1 MEKEQLHRLS
11 TEISNPKS
19 KEMDIMEIHELLV
32 LMNQEDENVIKTVR
46 KAIPTIEQAVKQVI
60 YALENGGRLIY
71 VGAGTSGRIGV
82 MDAVECIPTFSTTDE
97 VIAIMAGGEKAF
109 ARANEGAEDSEELA
123 AKDLENVRL
132 KKEDVVLAIA
142 ASGRTPYCIGALK
155 AAKEKGAACISLACN
170 YHAAISDYADIAIEV
185 DAGPEVLTGS
195 TRLKAGTCQKLVL
208 NMISTTAMVGI
219 GKVYGNH
226 MVDMKATNHK
236 LEDRAKRIIM
246 ESTQCSENQA
256 VLALQQADQSIKTA
270 IVMLLTGASREEA
283 EQKLCKAKGFV
294 KKCI

>member
-19 KEMDIMEIHELLV
+19 KEMDTMEIHELLV

-97 VIAIMAGGEKAF
+97 VIAIMAGGERAF
-109 ARANEGAEDSEELA
+109 ARANEGAEDSAELA

-170 YHAAISDYADIAIEV
+170 YHAAISVYADIAIEV